1 MTSIPQ
7 GCKRQRFF
15 CRVAWRR
22 VQCANVSAGAA
33 GETLSGEEGTASSF
47 GKTRSPSPSSCLR
60 FGLLP
65 LPSFQLSLCLSC
77 FPPEPAMKR
86 NVVVTCILLLRAS
99 EVPVACSI
107 QSAKCTMCEHEIDI
121 SSSKCASKRALTQQ
135 VRHFTQGFGNRAEQP
150 IVATAAWHA
159 PPSRGPK
166 RTKILCSMVCSSSL
180 TTPALIASHVLP
192 YNPHGHKQLAAH
204 RSSRQHQRR
213 SYRQHVNSVVSVN
226 RTLLTGSLEVAEV
239 RARRR

>member
-65 LPSFQLSLCLSC
+65 LPSFQLSLCLSF
-77 FPPEPAMKR
+77 FPPEPCDETKR
-86 NVVVTCILLLRAS
+86 RCYMHSL
-99 EVPVACSI
+99 VAR
-107 QSAKCTMCEHEIDI
+107 
-121 SSSKCASKRALTQQ
+121 KR
-135 VRHFTQGFGNRAEQP
+135 G
-150 IVATAAWHA
+150 
-159 PPSRGPK
+159 S
-166 RTKILCSMVCSSSL
+166 CSM
-180 TTPALIASHVLP
+180 
-192 YNPHGHKQLAAH
+192 
-204 RSSRQHQRR
+204 QH
-213 SYRQHVNSVVSVN
+213 
-226 RTLLTGSLEVAEV
+226 TECEVYDV
-239 RARRR
+239 RARDRYFFVKMCIQESTHSASATLHAGLWQPSGTAYRGNRSVARSSISRAKENQNPLLHGLFIFSDDACFDCQSRSSVQPARPQTASCSPQQ